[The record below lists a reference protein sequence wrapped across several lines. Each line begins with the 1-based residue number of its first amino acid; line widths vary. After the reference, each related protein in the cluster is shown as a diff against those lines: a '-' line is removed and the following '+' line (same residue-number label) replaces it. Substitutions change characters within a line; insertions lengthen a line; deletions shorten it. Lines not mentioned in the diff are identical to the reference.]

1 MLIPLVIESPKIIV
15 RSSLVFF
22 VGLRVSGDDVDLDG
36 TFHCQAVVGN
46 DVGCV
51 VAAVAV
57 ADHAVADAIVVA
69 SGVYHCCA

>member
-1 MLIPLVIESPKIIV
+1 
-15 RSSLVFF
+15 

-36 TFHCQAVVGN
+36 TVHCQAVVGN